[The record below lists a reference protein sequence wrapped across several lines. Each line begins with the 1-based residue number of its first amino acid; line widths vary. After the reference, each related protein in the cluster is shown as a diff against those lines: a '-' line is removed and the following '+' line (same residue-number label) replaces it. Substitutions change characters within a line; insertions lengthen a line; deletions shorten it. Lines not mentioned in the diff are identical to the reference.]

1 MSEMKIN
8 LEEARIAF
16 EAAAT
21 EHSQEFELFFLSKLY
36 GLSYSYTDK
45 TCEITFEPKGF
56 SFNPQGSLHGG
67 VITTIMD
74 ISMGHL
80 LKKNQGA
87 GVTLEIKVQFI
98 KSIKNG
104 KCKCIGK
111 ILKMGR
117 SVAFMAS
124 ELFDQDGELC
134 AVASSTWKIIENKT
148 GDSK

>member
-1 MSEMKIN
+1 MSEKKIN
-8 LEEARIAF
+8 IEEARQSF
-16 EAAAT
+16 ELAAT

-36 GLSYSYTDK
+36 GLNYSYTDQ

-87 GVTLEIKVQFI
+87 GVTLEIKVQFMKAL
-98 KSIKNG
+98 KSG
-104 KCKCIGK
+104 RCKCIGRF
-111 ILKMGR
+111 LKCGK
-117 SVAFMAS
+117 SIAFMAS
-124 ELFDQDGELC
+124 ELFDAGGELC
-134 AVASSTWKIIENKT
+134 AVATSTWKIIEK
-148 GDSK
+148 

>member
-1 MSEMKIN
+1 MSEKKIN
-8 LEEARIAF
+8 LEEARQAF
-16 EAAAT
+16 EIAAT

-36 GLSYSYTDK
+36 GLNYFYTDK

-87 GVTLEIKVQFI
+87 GVTLEIKVQFMKALKSGRCKCVGRFLRRG
-98 KSIKNG
+98 KSI
-104 KCKCIGK
+104 
-111 ILKMGR
+111 
-117 SVAFMAS
+117 AFMAS
-124 ELFDQDGELC
+124 ELFDAEGELC
-134 AVASSTWKIIENKT
+134 AVATSTWKIIEK
-148 GDSK
+148 

>member
-1 MSEMKIN
+1 MTDKKIN
-8 LEEARIAF
+8 LDEARLAF
-16 EAAAT
+16 ETALD

-80 LKKNQGA
+80 LKKTQGA

-98 KSIKNG
+98 RALKAGRCRCVGRFLRRGKSI
-104 KCKCIGK
+104 
-111 ILKMGR
+111 
-117 SVAFMAS
+117 AFMAS
-124 ELFDQDGELC
+124 DMFDADGELC
-134 AVASSTWKIIENKT
+134 AVATSTWKIIE
-148 GDSK
+148 S

>member
-1 MSEMKIN
+1 MTDKKIN
-8 LEEARIAF
+8 LDEARLAF
-16 EAAAT
+16 ETALD
-21 EHSQEFELFFLSKLY
+21 EHNQEFELFFLSKLY

-80 LKKNQGA
+80 LKKTQGA

-98 KSIKNG
+98 RALKAGRCRCVGRFLRRGKSI
-104 KCKCIGK
+104 
-111 ILKMGR
+111 
-117 SVAFMAS
+117 AFMAS
-124 ELFDQDGELC
+124 DMFDADGELC
-134 AVASSTWKIIENKT
+134 AVATSTWKIIE
-148 GDSK
+148 S